1 MKKVCVISGKL
12 AFIKVGLSKIGLG
25 NMELNNKALGRLIR
39 TLALPVFLQVA
50 PHQAVAATLYED
62 LGGDEG
68 VAGVVDQ
75 FLWNLADDERVNE
88 YFVET
93 NLDRF
98 RSKLIEYICQVAQGP
113 CAYTGDDMA
122 RTHANMN
129 VTESAFNVTVES
141 LILAMETRNIP
152 TGVQNRLLKALAVSY
167 SDVVEE

>member
-1 MKKVCVISGKL
+1 MNKICLPLRQLFLMLLLPAALQL
-12 AFIKVGLSKIGLG
+12 A
-25 NMELNNKALGRLIR
+25 
-39 TLALPVFLQVA
+39 PQ
-50 PHQAVAATLYED
+50 HAVASTLYED

-68 VAGVVDQ
+68 VAAVVDQ

-93 NLDRF
+93 NLERF
-98 RSKLIEYICQVAQGP
+98 RSKLIEYICQVSEGP

-129 VTESAFNVTVES
+129 VTASAFNVTVES
-141 LILAMETRNIP
+141 LILAMESRNIP

-167 SDVVEE
+167 GDVVEE